1 MWRMKWSR
9 DQVMAGSADAG
20 LELVVR
26 RKLVGALQVGGR
38 AVNLGAGVDRGVKQR
53 LLDYAVAGFEGNHA
67 GEEPVAVV
75 VGRLE
80 VPPLCGAVAVDGGF
94 DGVGGQRLVVIA
106 PNDRLARHKGGA
118 GGRRAGRRV
127 PGRVRGA

>member
-26 RKLVGALQVGGR
+26 RKLVGTLQVGGR
-38 AVNLGAGVDRGVKQR
+38 AVNLGARGDRRVKQR
-53 LLDYAVAGFEGNHA
+53 LLDHAVAGFEGNHA

-80 VPPLCGAVAVDGGF
+80 VPPLCGAMAVDGGL
-94 DGVGGQRLVVIA
+94 DGVGGERLGVIA
-106 PNDRLARHKGGA
+106 PNDR
-118 GGRRAGRRV
+118 V
-127 PGRVRGA
+127 PGPPR

>member
-38 AVNLGAGVDRGVKQR
+38 AVNLGAGGDRGGKQR
-53 LLDYAVAGFEGNHA
+53 LLDYAVAGCEGNHA

-80 VPPLCGAVAVDGGF
+80 VPPLCGAVAVDSGF
-94 DGVGGQRLVVIA
+94 DGVGGQRLVLIS
-106 PNDRLARHKGGA
+106 PNDRLPRHH
-118 GGRRAGRRV
+118 V
-127 PGRVRGA
+127 

>member
-26 RKLVGALQVGGR
+26 RKLVGEPQGCGR
-38 AVNLGAGVDRGVKQR
+38 AVNLGAGVDRGIKQR

-80 VPPLCGAVAVDGGF
+80 VPPLWGAVAVGGGF
-94 DGVGGQRLVVIA
+94 DGV
-106 PNDRLARHKGGA
+106 
-118 GGRRAGRRV
+118 AGRRLGVIV
-127 PGRVRGA
+127 PNGGLRGHTR